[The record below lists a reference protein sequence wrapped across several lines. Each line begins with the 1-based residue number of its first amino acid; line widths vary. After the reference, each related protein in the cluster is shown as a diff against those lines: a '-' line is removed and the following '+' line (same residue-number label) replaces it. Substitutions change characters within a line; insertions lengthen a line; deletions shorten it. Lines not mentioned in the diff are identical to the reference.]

1 MTSMLAGL
9 LRTELPIILGPF
21 GGLSS
26 IELTSTV
33 SNGGGLGSYGLYGY
47 TAQRIQETDELLKGA
62 TDRSF
67 AFNLWLPSDE
77 ERDPSP
83 TDFAHA
89 RAAVA
94 EIFAELERA
103 FAESADGY
111 VEFVTLL
118 DRMCQQGRQITAFTV
133 RATSVNINDRDSL
146 FQAKFNERA
155 VLFARRSIALLVYA
169 EGHEQ
174 RVRFTLQRYRKVVDP
189 AAIYLVVPADNTIA
203 TEAAELGV
211 QVLTCPPEVTLYGEK
226 LRYALDRIDHD
237 LVILT
242 EADYAFPGRDIDKLL
257 AYVREADLVVGTRTT
272 RQLIEQGS
280 DLQELVRLANVFLA
294 KLMEVLWWRFE
305 GRFTDVGCT
314 FRAIWM
320 SSYRQMRGDL
330 QARGAEF
337 AVEMIVEAL
346 DRRMRV
352 IEIPVNYRN
361 ISRSLYRKYRNRR
374 TFFRILRLLFVKRF
388 CRDRRSRP
396 VST

>member
-1 MTSMLAGL
+1 MEVDDVALIRKNYAVL
-9 LRTELPIILGPF
+9 LDGSRITRL
-21 GGLSS
+21 
-26 IELTSTV
+26 IEKPRQVENDLL
-33 SNGGGLGSYGLYGY
+33 GLG
-47 TAQRIQETDELLKGA
+47 T
-62 TDRSF
+62 F
-67 AFNLWLPSDE
+67 VF
-77 ERDPSP
+77 SP
-83 TDFAHA
+83 
-89 RAAVA
+89 

-118 DRMCQQGRQITAFTV
+118 DRMCQQGREIIAFPV
-133 RATSVNINDRDSL
+133 RANYVNINDRDSL

-155 VLFARRSIALLVYA
+155 VLFARRSIALLVYSRGA
-169 EGHEQ
+169 RAAGPFH
-174 RVRFTLQRYRKVVDP
+174 P
-189 AAIYLVVPADNTIA
+189 AALPQGCGPCRHLPGGAGGQHHRHRGGRTGRA
-203 TEAAELGV
+203 
-211 QVLTCPPEVTLYGEK
+211 VLTCPPGVTLYGEK

-257 AYVREADLVVGTRTT
+257 AYIREADLVVGTRTT

-294 KLMEVLWWRFE
+294 KLLEVLWWRFE

-374 TFFRILRLLFVKRF
+374 TFFRILRLLVVKRF
-388 CRDRRSRP
+388 CRGRRSRP